1 MRAWAA
7 PVGRLGA
14 DRMVGYRPPR
24 GRYLENG
31 PHVVEVTVAVV
42 TEGRTGRRYEPGEKY
57 VVDKVLVQPSAG
69 NALKATE
76 NRVIRGDLTDETT
89 LKIMGTGRKWPGG
102 PHSWVRV
109 IKGPP
114 SLEGKTFQQ
123 AGEPLTY
130 DASPMTRHFSVRCDT
145 LGTVAK

>member
-1 MRAWAA
+1 
-7 PVGRLGA
+7 
-14 DRMVGYRPPR
+14 MVTFRPRR

-31 PHVVEVTVAVV
+31 PHAVEVTVAIVS
-42 TEGRTGRRYEPGEKY
+42 EGRTGRRYTPGETFY
-57 VVDKVLVQPSAG
+57 VDKVLVQPSAG

-76 NRVIRGDLTDETT
+76 NRAIRGDLTDETT

-102 PHSWVRV
+102 PHSWVKI

-145 LGTVAK
+145 LGTAAK